1 VAPRYDDE
9 KLTVLRLQYGSPG
22 FVDLLGVGKVV
33 EQVRLF
39 VEKLIDLR
47 VTKRGRFL
55 ENEARVLDLRAKK
68 IENARNFVRLA
79 GEAREQGLSELE
91 IKYLVELTEGAE
103 ERLLRQI
110 APGKITAIGPVPSG
124 ETTIS

>member
-1 VAPRYDDE
+1 
-9 KLTVLRLQYGSPG
+9 
-22 FVDLLGVGKVV
+22 
-33 EQVRLF
+33 LF

-47 VTKRGRFL
+47 VSERGRFL
-55 ENEARVLDLRAKK
+55 ENEARVLDLRAKE

-79 GEAREQGLSELE
+79 GEARDQGFSEVE
-91 IKYLVELTEGAE
+91 IKYLVELAEGAE
-103 ERLLRQI
+103 ERVLRQI